1 MNQLRYSPFRT
12 FNGLHNFG
20 RLFDEDYALEP
31 STDTAGNWV
40 PQVDIREL
48 DTGYSVQ
55 IDLPGVEPKDVDV
68 TVNKNVLTIKG
79 SRQTT
84 TETEE
89 KGYKRLERFNG
100 SFLRQFTLP
109 ETADGSK
116 ISAKANHGVL
126 EISIP
131 KTEKNKPLTIEVD
144 S

>member
-31 STDTAGNWV
+31 ST
-40 PQVDIREL
+40 DIREL